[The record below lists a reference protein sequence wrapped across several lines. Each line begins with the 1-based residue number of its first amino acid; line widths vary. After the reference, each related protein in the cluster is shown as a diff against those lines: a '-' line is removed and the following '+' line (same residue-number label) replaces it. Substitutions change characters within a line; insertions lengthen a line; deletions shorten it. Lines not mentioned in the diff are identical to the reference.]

1 MNTAC
6 CRLESHPQNEP
17 TGQTTARKTAR
28 SVAVRQRIT
37 LARTGQMPRAGPR
50 NSRHNACC
58 AISPATSRS
67 MQFGTCAKLCA
78 SFSGSTATDNPIGR
92 KNIRHSNA
100 TSHKDQLKAP
110 QAWRRNVNCENSN
123 SISLTSKTSSPRWNT
138 NSPKTAPRNRNR
150 QKRKSFRSGHELPS
164 SNPFPHVEL
173 ALAPL
178 GPSSD
183 VFGWGLVRAPVP
195 QQNRLYVSA
204 AVISAGAIT
213 PTARQLVQPF
223 CASPLLRRPSAPL
236 SFQPGL
242 SIRPTTKTKKLT
254 EHTSS

>member
-1 MNTAC
+1 M
-6 CRLESHPQNEP
+6 
-17 TGQTTARKTAR
+17 
-28 SVAVRQRIT
+28 AVRQRIT